1 MMVAYP
7 SDRFRAYE
15 QPGNNP
21 EDVQI
26 QALMKTVLDPEP
38 PL

>member
-21 EDVQI
+21 GDVQI
-26 QALMKTVLDPEP
+26 KVPIKTVLDPEP